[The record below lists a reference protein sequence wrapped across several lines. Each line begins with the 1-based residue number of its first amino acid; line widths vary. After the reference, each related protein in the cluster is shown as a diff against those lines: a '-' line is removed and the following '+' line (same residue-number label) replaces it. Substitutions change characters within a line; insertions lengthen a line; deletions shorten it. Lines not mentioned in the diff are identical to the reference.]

1 MRASLVFLL
10 CGRRRRGGRGA
21 HLLRVATN
29 TLLSV
34 SVTRCTGAAVVSVV
48 RARRILSLLL
58 VCWHPRGQIL
68 TLLLLPLHVTLTD
81 DHPYAQAFV
90 VIEAVP
96 VGTPYINAA
105 P

>member
-1 MRASLVFLL
+1 MFLL

-34 SVTRCTGAAVVSVV
+34 SVTRCTGTAVVSVV

-81 DHPYAQAFV
+81 
-90 VIEAVP
+90 VP
-96 VGTPYINAA
+96 SLANPTRIRRSGFTRRYSALLDA
-105 P
+105 SS